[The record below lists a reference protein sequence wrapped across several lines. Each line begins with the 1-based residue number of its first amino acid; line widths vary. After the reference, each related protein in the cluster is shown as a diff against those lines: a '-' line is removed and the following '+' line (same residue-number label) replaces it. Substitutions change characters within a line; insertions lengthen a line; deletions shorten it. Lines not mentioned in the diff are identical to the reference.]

1 MNKPSK
7 VRIDGVTYD
16 INTDYRKALKCDE
29 IANDESIGDYERSLA
44 LIYTLF
50 PLDVLPDIFG
60 ILGFADDA
68 AVIGVLTTIAMKLL
82 DNYHLKEN
90 QKMPNGKMATPL
102 NN

>member
-1 MNKPSK
+1 MTKIKQTNSK
-7 VRIDGVTYD
+7 MSLKKFIRALFEKETPTY
-16 INTDYRKALKCDE
+16 IKA
-29 IANDESIGDYERSLA
+29 IIGIA
-44 LIYTLF
+44 LIYTIF

-60 ILGFADDA
+60 VLGFADDA
-68 AVIGVLTTIAMKLL
+68 AVIGVLTTLAMKLL